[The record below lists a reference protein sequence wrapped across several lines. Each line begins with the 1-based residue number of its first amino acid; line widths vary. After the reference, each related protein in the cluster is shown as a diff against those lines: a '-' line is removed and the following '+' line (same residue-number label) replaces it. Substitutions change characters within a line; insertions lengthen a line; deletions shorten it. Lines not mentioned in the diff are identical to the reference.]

1 MDNTSLFDINDINDA
16 LVDSILDDVC
26 SALLEK
32 GYNPVN
38 QIVGY
43 LITEDPTYITSY
55 KDARNQI
62 LSIDRA
68 KILETIVRRYLN
80 N

>member
-1 MDNTSLFDINDINDA
+1 MYNTNDINDA
-16 LVDSILDDVC
+16 LVDSILDDVT
-26 SALLEK
+26 SALIEK

-38 QIVGY
+38 QLVGY
-43 LITEDPTYITSY
+43 LSTGDETYITSFNN
-55 KDARNQI
+55 ARDI
-62 LSIDRA
+62 IVSIEKE